1 MKKKILIGLGA
12 LGVIVIA
19 AALYVYMTFFYG
31 TDFSKNVP
39 KNAVLVMKVDLMG
52 MGKKINMKEASES
65 KAFRKE
71 ILENLKSG
79 QKEMIEKVIENPT
92 KSGLQLGSKPTLF
105 LFNNSKSE
113 NEPVMGFIFGV
124 ADKKN
129 LDKFLTEVAKDITI
143 KEPDQDGYYKADLT
157 SNESAV
163 LYFNDK
169 VGLILVD
176 LDSKGLSL
184 KRIRDEIVALDKD
197 KSIETNET
205 YMTFNKQTNDMMGYF
220 NGTELLKIIEMKSGD
235 AADPSLKSLKSMEYG
250 MSLNFNEDEIAFK
263 VMMGNNKA
271 VEATNVFKEAGL
283 SESELKNIDPKG
295 NPLAYYTLNLDV
307 KKTLKLITE
316 QPGYEQNLAG
326 IANQIENFAATVNI
340 PMEDLKG
347 MFDGKMSISFS
358 GIKPGNNSDTSFV
371 YQPTVPL
378 INAWAHLGN
387 KEAAT
392 KLLEYMVTSGT
403 LVNKEGI
410 YAENNFFGTPSYFI
424 TIKEND
430 LFISTQ
436 EVDIQSKLKGEW
448 SSLKE
453 SFGKQTVM
461 TKPVNLFADY
471 ESMLKSQMSSNEQEM
486 ADKLKNVLS
495 SFKSISMTGDKN
507 EAVMIIKFT
516 EKKTNSLQRIID
528 IAQEAY
534 RILS

>member
-1 MKKKILIGLGA
+1 
-12 LGVIVIA
+12 
-19 AALYVYMTFFYG
+19 
-31 TDFSKNVP
+31 
-39 KNAVLVMKVDLMG
+39 
-52 MGKKINMKEASES
+52 
-65 KAFRKE
+65 
-71 ILENLKSG
+71 
-79 QKEMIEKVIENPT
+79 MIEKVIENPT

-105 LFNNSKSE
+105 LFNNSKTESE
-113 NEPVMGFIFGV
+113 AVMGFIFGV

-129 LDKFLTEVAKDITI
+129 LDKFLTEFAKDITI
-143 KEPDQDGYYKADLT
+143 KEPDQDGYYKANLT

-176 LDSKGLSL
+176 VDNKGLSL
-184 KRIRDEIVALDKD
+184 KRIRDEIVALDKE

-205 YMTFNKQTNDMMGYF
+205 YMNFNKQTNDMMGYF

-263 VMMGNNKA
+263 VMMGNSKA
-271 VEATNVFKEAGL
+271 VEASNIFKDAGL

-316 QPGYEQNLAG
+316 QPGYEQNIASM
-326 IANQIENFAATVNI
+326 ANQIENFAATVNI

-347 MFDGKMSISFS
+347 MFDGKMSLSFS
-358 GIKPGNNSDTSFV
+358 GIKAGNNSDTSFV
-371 YQPTVPL
+371 YQPTIPL
-378 INAWAHLGN
+378 LNAWAHLGN

-392 KLLEYMVTSGT
+392 KLLDYMVTSGT
-403 LVNKEGI
+403 LVNKDGI
-410 YAENNFFGTPSYFI
+410 YAENIYFGSPSYFI
-424 TIKEND
+424 AIKEND

-436 EVDIQSKLKGEW
+436 ESDIQSKLKGEW

-461 TKPVNLFADY
+461 TKPINLFADLRYSSY
-471 ESMLKSQMSSNEQEM
+471 ESMLKSQMSSNEQLM